1 MESLTPYQQTA
12 VQITMASNKI
22 ATPQQLADYRLA
34 RRPDGSPM
42 YPRYKDMDDMR
53 RISWLGDQ
61 FFGLGAL
68 THYQVTAANVAVDAT
83 VLDGKIMENSV
94 LREMTL
100 AEMQEAFNNG
110 VFKEY
115 GEYYGL
121 SCVTLLGFLKG
132 FARSEKKMAASNII
146 YRIEAKKEQEANER
160 FFRELHEAKLDG
172 KVSVPDFSEKRINGQ
187 REKKSYTDAELAA
200 HREKIRQ
207 QAAEIRRQAGMEANN
222 EK

>member
-12 VQITMASNKI
+12 VQITRASNKI

-68 THYQVTAANVAVDAT
+68 THFQLTAALVAVDAT

-115 GEYYGL
+115 GDYYGI
-121 SCVTLLGFLKG
+121 SSVTLLGFLKG
-132 FARSEKKMAASNII
+132 FARSEKKVMASNLI
-146 YRIEAKKEQEANER
+146 RIAKDRDEREANAR
-160 FFRELHEAKLDG
+160 FFRELHNAKLEG
-172 KVSVPDFSEKRINGQ
+172 RISVTDLSDKRINGKQ
-187 REKKSYTDAELAA
+187 EKKLYTDAELSA

-207 QAAEIRRQAGMEANN
+207 QAAEIRRQAGKEANN

>member
-12 VQITMASNKI
+12 VQITRASNKI

-34 RRPDGSPM
+34 KRPDGSPM

-68 THYQVTAANVAVDAT
+68 THFQVTAANVAVDAT

-110 VFKEY
+110 IRRVLRNILRYPVRLPERI
-115 GEYYGL
+115 
-121 SCVTLLGFLKG
+121 
-132 FARSEKKMAASNII
+132 RSE
-146 YRIEAKKEQEANER
+146 
-160 FFRELHEAKLDG
+160 REEGDG
-172 KVSVPDFSEKRINGQ
+172 I
-187 REKKSYTDAELAA
+187 KS
-200 HREKIRQ
+200 HP
-207 QAAEIRRQAGMEANN
+207 N
-222 EK
+222 

>member
-12 VQITMASNKI
+12 VQITRASNKI

-68 THYQVTAANVAVDAT
+68 THFQLTAALVAVDAT

-115 GEYYGL
+115 GEYYGI
-121 SCVTLLGFLKG
+121 SSVTLFGFLKG
-132 FARSEKKMAASNII
+132 FARSEKKVMASNLI
-146 YRIEAKKEQEANER
+146 RIAENRDERDANAR
-160 FFRELHEAKLDG
+160 FFRELHNAKLEG
-172 KVSVPDFSEKRINGQ
+172 RISVTDLSDKRINGKQ
-187 REKKSYTDAELAA
+187 EKKFYTDAELSA

-207 QAAEIRRQAGMEANN
+207 QAAEIRRQAGKEANN

>member
-12 VQITMASNKI
+12 VQITRASNKI
-22 ATPQQLADYRLA
+22 ATPQQLAEYRLA
-34 RRPDGSPM
+34 RKPDGGPM
-42 YPRYKDMDDMR
+42 YPRYKDIDDMR

-68 THYQVTAANVAVDAT
+68 THFQITAANVAVDAT
-83 VLDGKIMENSV
+83 VLDGKIMESSV

-115 GEYYGL
+115 GDYYGI
-121 SCVTLLGFLKG
+121 SSVTMLGFLKG
-132 FARSEKKMAASNII
+132 FIRSEKKVMASKII
-146 YRIEAKKEQEANER
+146 QRIEAKMEQEANER
-160 FFRELHEAKLDG
+160 FFRELYEAKLEG
-172 KVSVPDFSEKRINGQ
+172 KVSVPDFSEKRINGKH
-187 REKKSYTDAELAA
+187 EKKSYTDAELSA

-207 QAAEIRRQAGMEANN
+207 QAAEIRRQAGNEANN